1 MLALKLVLALEP
13 CARPVLLGKL
23 SAFPP
28 QCYNHYIDKHKQRR
42 FTRTLDTTQLFP
54 GITQHKVKTDRIET
68 AYLEAGAGS
77 TPIVLV
83 QGNTSSSLFFQDFML
98 ALAATNRYKI
108 YAPDMRGFGDTQ
120 ALPINATR
128 GLRDFSDDLS
138 SLVQALGL
146 TSFHLFGWSMGG
158 NVAMQYAIEHPGALR
173 TLTLQSPGSPFG
185 FGGTKGPEG
194 TPIWPDFAGSGG
206 GTANPDFVQ
215 RIKQGDRGN
224 EQFSPR
230 TVMNNFYF
238 KPPFRAAPDREE
250 IYLTS
255 MLSCKVAEGI
265 YPGDMTP
272 SNNWPN
278 VAPGTQGPN
287 NALSPKY
294 MNQANFAAISHKPPV
309 LWVRGADD
317 QIVSDTSLFDFGF
330 LGQLGA
336 VPGWPGADIYPP
348 QPMIAQIRTVLQKYK
363 ANGGQYQEVT
373 LPDCGHSPH
382 IEKPAEVLSLF
393 TTFVDAH

>member
-1 MLALKLVLALEP
+1 M
-13 CARPVLLGKL
+13 
-23 SAFPP
+23 
-28 QCYNHYIDKHKQRR
+28 
-42 FTRTLDTTQLFP
+42 DTTPHLA
-54 GITQHKVKTDRIET
+54 GISQKRITTDRLEI
-68 AYLEAGAGS
+68 AYLEAGTGN
-77 TPIVLV
+77 TPIVLLH
-83 QGNTSSSLFFQDFML
+83 GNTSSSLFFQDFML
-98 ALAATNRYKI
+98 ALAATRRYII

-138 SLVQALGL
+138 SLAHALNL

-158 NVAMQYAIEHPGALR
+158 NVAMQYAIDSPGTLS
-173 TLTLQSPGSPFG
+173 TLTLQAPGSPFG

-206 GTANPDFVQ
+206 GTANPEFVQ
-215 RIKQGDRGN
+215 RIGQGDRGS

-230 TVMNNFYF
+230 TVMNTFYF
-238 KPPFRAAPDREE
+238 KPPFRVAPDREE
-250 IYLTS
+250 IYVTS
-255 MLSCKVAEGI
+255 LLSCKVAEGI

-272 SNNWPN
+272 SKNWPN

-294 MNQANFAAISHKPPV
+294 LNQAMFATLTHHLPV
-309 LWVRGADD
+309 LWIRGADD
-317 QIVSDTSLFDFGF
+317 QIVSESSLFDFGF

-336 VPGWPGADIYPP
+336 VPGWPGPEVYPA
-348 QPMIAQIRTVLQKYK
+348 QPMISQIRAVFKNYQ
-363 ANGGQYQEVT
+363 ANGGRYREVI

-382 IEKPAEVLSLF
+382 IEKQEEVLKLF
-393 TTFVDAH
+393 TEFVESE